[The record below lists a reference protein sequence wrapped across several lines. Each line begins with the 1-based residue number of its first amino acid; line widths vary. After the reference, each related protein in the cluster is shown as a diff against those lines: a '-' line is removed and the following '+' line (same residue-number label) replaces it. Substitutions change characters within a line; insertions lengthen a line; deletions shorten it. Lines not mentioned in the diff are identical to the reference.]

1 MGIPVSLSGSEFAV
15 LTGLAVVLI
24 LVAAFVALFLSA
36 IIGLGIARLL
46 YVGGSWC
53 VKRIRES
60 GPADDLERTVRN
72 SVSGTRLAP
81 VPHSSLRLA
90 TRL

>member
-1 MGIPVSLSGSEFAV
+1 MGIPVSLSASEFAV

-60 GPADDLERTVRN
+60 GPVDDVQRSVRD
-72 SVSGTRLAP
+72 SVSGTRLAS
-81 VPHSSLRLA
+81 VSHNSLRLE